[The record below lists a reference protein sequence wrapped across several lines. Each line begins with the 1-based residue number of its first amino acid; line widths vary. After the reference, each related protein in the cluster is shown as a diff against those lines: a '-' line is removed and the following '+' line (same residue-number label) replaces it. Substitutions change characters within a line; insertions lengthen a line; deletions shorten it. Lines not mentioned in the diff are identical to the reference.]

1 MESSGLDPFEL
12 PTGDAGYDEKFGKL
26 GLTFDD
32 VMLLPAES
40 SVLPKDVDTAS
51 RLTPDI
57 ALKIPVV
64 SAAMDTVTES
74 RMAIALAR
82 LGGIG
87 VVHRNLSP
95 DEQARH
101 VDRVKRSESGMIT
114 DPVTLR
120 PHNLVAEALELMAHF
135 HISGIPITDDTQ
147 RLVGILTN
155 RDLRWFDENQVHVPI
170 DEVMTKDN
178 LVTVPVGTTLEQ
190 AQAIFRRNRIEKLPV
205 VDADGR
211 LRGLITV
218 KDIQKKI
225 DFPDATKD
233 ESGRLRVAA
242 AIGVGTDAIDRA
254 KGLIEAGVD
263 AIVVDTSHGHAD
275 AVIATVKELRASWDG
290 SIVGGNIATA
300 GATEALIEAGVD
312 AVKVGIGPGSIC
324 TTRVVTGIGVPQITA
339 VFDCARAARNAR
351 RPVTVIADGG
361 LQYAGD
367 LAKAIAAGA
376 DTVMFG
382 SLLAGTDES
391 PGEVVVVQGERYKEY
406 RGMGS
411 VGAMKSRSYSKD
423 RYFQDH
429 VAVAEKLVAEGI
441 EGRVAYT
448 GPVKHT
454 VLQLVGGLRQAM
466 GYCGAADVPDM
477 QVRSRFVR
485 MTAAGLRESH
495 PHDIWI
501 TQEAPNYQRQ
511 R

>member
-1 MESSGLDPFEL
+1 MSFD
-12 PTGDAGYDEKFGKL
+12 DASLGPSLDEKFGPL

-32 VMLLPAES
+32 VMLVPARS
-40 SVLPKDVDTAS
+40 DVLPLDADTS
-51 RLTPDI
+51 TRFTPDI
-57 ALKIPVV
+57 ELAIPVV

-87 VVHRNLSP
+87 VVHRNLP
-95 DEQARH
+95 PEEQAAH

-114 DPVTLR
+114 DPVTLQSHHTVR
-120 PHNLVAEALELMAHF
+120 DALDLMANF
-135 HISGIPITDDTQ
+135 HISGIPIVDDTNH
-147 RLVGILTN
+147 LVGILTN
-155 RDLRWFDENQVHVPI
+155 RDLRWFDQGLDVPI
-170 DEVMTKDN
+170 VEVMTKDG

-190 AQAIFRRNRIEKLPV
+190 AKEIFRNNRIEKLPV
-205 VDADGR
+205 VDADGV

-233 ESGRLRVAA
+233 EHGRLRVAA
-242 AIGVGTDAIDRA
+242 AVGTGSDVIDRA
-254 KGLIEAGVD
+254 KHLIEAGVD
-263 AIVVDTSHGHAD
+263 CLVVDTAHGHAVSV
-275 AVIATVKELRASWDG
+275 ANTIRELRRFWDG
-290 SIVGGNIATA
+290 PLVGGNIATA
-300 GATEALIEAGVD
+300 GAAEALIDAGVD

-339 VFDCARAARNAR
+339 VYEVARYARSR
-351 RPVTVIADGG
+351 GVCVIADGG

-367 LAKAIAAGA
+367 LPKAVAAGA

-391 PGEVVVVQGERYKEY
+391 PGDIVVVQGERYKEY

-411 VGAMKSRSYSKD
+411 VGAMKARSFSKD
-423 RYFQDH
+423 RYFQEH
-429 VAVAEKLVAEGI
+429 VEDAEKLVPEGI
-441 EGRVAYT
+441 EGRVNYT
-448 GPVKHT
+448 GPLRHT
-454 VLQLVGGLRQAM
+454 VFQLVGGLRQAM
-466 GYCGAADVPDM
+466 GYCGTGTIGAL
-477 QVRSRFVR
+477 QTESRFVR
-485 MTAAGLRESH
+485 MTAAGLKESH

>member
-1 MESSGLDPFEL
+1 MAAFDPFG
-12 PTGDAGYDEKFGKL
+12 PPSGDAGYDEKFGKL

-40 SVLPKDVDTAS
+40 SVLPRDVDTAT
-51 RLTPDI
+51 RFTADI
-57 ALKIPVV
+57 TLKIPVV

-82 LGGIG
+82 QGGLG

-95 DEQARH
+95 DDQASQ

-120 PHNLVAEALELMAHF
+120 PHNLVAEALDLMAHF
-135 HISGIPITDDTQ
+135 HISGIPVTDGTQ

-155 RDLRWFDENQVHVPI
+155 RDLRWFDEDQVNVPI
-170 DEVMTKDN
+170 SEVMTKDN

-190 AQAIFRRNRIEKLPV
+190 AQEIFRSNRIEKLPV
-205 VDADGR
+205 VDGDGR

-225 DFPDATKD
+225 DFPYATKD

-242 AIGVGTDAIDRA
+242 AIGVGPDALDRA

-275 AVIATVKELRASWDG
+275 AVIRAVRDLRRSWDG
-290 SIVGGNIATA
+290 PIVGGNIATA
-300 GATEALIEAGVD
+300 GAAEALIDAGVD
-312 AVKVGIGPGSIC
+312 AIKVGIGPGSIC

-339 VFDCARAARNAR
+339 VFDCARAARNAG
-351 RPVTVIADGG
+351 RPVCVIADGG

-382 SLLAGTDES
+382 GLLAGTDES

-411 VGAMKSRSYSKD
+411 VGAMKSRSFSKD
-423 RYFQDH
+423 RYFQEH
-429 VAVAEKLVAEGI
+429 VGDPEKIVAEGI

-448 GPVKHT
+448 GPLKHT
-454 VLQLVGGLRQAM
+454 VFQLVGGLRQAM
-466 GYCGAADVPDM
+466 GYCGAADVSDM
-477 QVRSRFVR
+477 QLRSRFVR

>member
-1 MESSGLDPFEL
+1 MEAVDPFDL
-12 PTGDAGYDEKFGKL
+12 PTGDAGYDAKFGKL

-40 SVLPKDVDTAS
+40 AVMPKDVDTTS
-51 RLTPDI
+51 YLTPDI
-57 ALKIPVV
+57 ALKIPIV
-64 SAAMDTVTES
+64 SAAMDTVTEA
-74 RMAIALAR
+74 RMAIAMAR

-95 DEQARH
+95 EDQVSE

-120 PHNLVAEALELMAHF
+120 PHNLVAEALDLMAHF
-135 HISGIPITDDTQ
+135 HISGIPVTDDTQ

-155 RDLRWFDENQVHVPI
+155 RDLRWFDQSQVNVPI
-170 DEVMTKDN
+170 SDVMTKDN
-178 LVTVPVGTTLEQ
+178 LVTVPVGTTLEE
-190 AQAIFRRNRIEKLPV
+190 AKAIFRSNRIEKLPV
-205 VDADGR
+205 VDGEGR

-225 DFPDATKD
+225 DFPHATKD
-233 ESGRLRVAA
+233 GSGRLRVAA
-242 AIGVGTDAIDRA
+242 AVGTGSDALERA

-275 AVIATVKELRASWDG
+275 AVIQTVRELRRSWDG
-290 SIVGGNIATA
+290 AIIGGNIATA
-300 GATEALIEAGVD
+300 GAAEALIEAGVD
-312 AVKVGIGPGSIC
+312 AIKVGIGPGSIC

-339 VFDCARAARNAR
+339 VFDCARVARNAK
-351 RPVTVIADGG
+351 RPVKVIADGG
-361 LQYAGD
+361 LQNTGD
-367 LAKAIAAGA
+367 LPKAIAAGA

-411 VGAMKSRSYSKD
+411 VGAMKARSFSKD
-423 RYFQDH
+423 RYFQEH
-429 VAVAEKLVAEGI
+429 VSDADKLVPEGI
-441 EGRVAYT
+441 EGRVSYT
-448 GPVKHT
+448 GPLKHT
-454 VLQLVGGLRQAM
+454 VFQLVGGLQQAM
-466 GYCGAADVPDM
+466 GYCGTGTIEAM
-477 QVRSRFVR
+477 QRDTHFVR

>member
-1 MESSGLDPFEL
+1 
-12 PTGDAGYDEKFGKL
+12 
-26 GLTFDD
+26 
-32 VMLLPAES
+32 
-40 SVLPKDVDTAS
+40 
-51 RLTPDI
+51 
-57 ALKIPVV
+57 
-64 SAAMDTVTES
+64 
-74 RMAIALAR
+74 
-82 LGGIG
+82 
-87 VVHRNLSP
+87 
-95 DEQARH
+95 
-101 VDRVKRSESGMIT
+101 
-114 DPVTLR
+114 
-120 PHNLVAEALELMAHF
+120 
-135 HISGIPITDDTQ
+135 
-147 RLVGILTN
+147 
-155 RDLRWFDENQVHVPI
+155 
-170 DEVMTKDN
+170 
-178 LVTVPVGTTLEQ
+178 VPVGTTLEQ

>member
-1 MESSGLDPFEL
+1 MEPVDPFEL
-12 PTGDAGYDEKFGKL
+12 PTGDAGYDAKFGKQ

-40 SVLPKDVDTAS
+40 SVLPKDVDTGS
-51 RLTPDI
+51 WFTPDI
-57 ALKIPVV
+57 RLNLPVV
-64 SAAMDTVTES
+64 SAAMDTVTEA
-74 RMAIALAR
+74 RMAIAMAR

-87 VVHRNLSP
+87 VIHRNLPP
-95 DEQARH
+95 DEQASN

-120 PHNLVAEALELMAHF
+120 PHNRVGEALDLMAHF
-135 HISGIPITDDTQ
+135 HISGIPITDDTN

-155 RDLRWFDENQVHVPI
+155 RDLRWYDDEGDI
-170 DEVMTKDN
+170 AIETMMTKDN

-190 AQAIFRRNRIEKLPV
+190 AQEIFRRNRIEKLPV
-205 VDADGR
+205 VDHEGV

-218 KDIQKKI
+218 KDIQKRI

-242 AIGVGTDAIDRA
+242 AVGTGPDVLDRA
-254 KGLIEAGVD
+254 KALIEAGVD
-263 AIVVDTSHGHAD
+263 AIIVDTAHGHAD
-275 AVIATVKELRASWDG
+275 SVMQTVRELRAAWDG
-290 SIVGGNIATA
+290 PLVGGNIATP
-300 GATEALIEAGVD
+300 GAAEALIAAGVD
-312 AVKVGIGPGSIC
+312 AIKVGIGPGSIC
-324 TTRVVTGIGVPQITA
+324 TTRIVTGIGVPQITA
-339 VFDCARAARNAR
+339 VFDCARVARSKG
-351 RPVTVIADGG
+351 VSVIADGG

-367 LAKAIAAGA
+367 LAKAVAAGA

-382 SLLAGTDES
+382 SLLAGADES
-391 PGEVVVVQGERYKEY
+391 PGDVVVVQGERYKEY

-411 VGAMKSRSYSKD
+411 VGAMKSRSFSKD

-429 VAVAEKLVAEGI
+429 IEDAEKLVPEGI

-454 VLQLVGGLRQAM
+454 VFQLVGGLRQAM
-466 GYCGAADVPDM
+466 GYCGAATVGDM
-477 QVRSRFVR
+477 QTRSRFVR

-501 TQEAPNYQRQ
+501 TKEAPNYQRQ
-511 R
+511 S

>member
-1 MESSGLDPFEL
+1 MAAADPFEL
-12 PTGDAGYDEKFGKL
+12 PSGDAGYDEKFGKV

-40 SVLPKDVDTAS
+40 SVLPKDVDTS
-51 RLTPDI
+51 TRFTPDI
-57 ALKIPVV
+57 TIKLPVV
-64 SAAMDTVTES
+64 SAAMDTVTEA

-87 VVHRNLSP
+87 VVHRNLSA
-95 DEQARH
+95 DDQASQ

-135 HISGIPITDDTQ
+135 HISGIPVTDDTN

-155 RDLRWFDENQVHVPI
+155 RDLRWFDQDQVNVPI
-170 DEVMTKDN
+170 VDVMTKDN

-190 AQAIFRRNRIEKLPV
+190 AQAIFRSNRIEKLPV
-205 VDADGR
+205 VDGDGR

-233 ESGRLRVAA
+233 GSGRLRVAA
-242 AIGVGTDAIDRA
+242 AIGVGADSLERA
-254 KGLIEAGVD
+254 KGLIEVGVD

-275 AVIATVKELRASWDG
+275 AVIQTVRQLRASWDG
-290 SIVGGNIATA
+290 PIVGGNIATG
-300 GATEALIEAGVD
+300 GAAEALIDAGVD
-312 AVKVGIGPGSIC
+312 AIKVGIGPGSIC

-367 LAKAIAAGA
+367 LAKAISAGA

-382 SLLAGTDES
+382 SLLAGADEA

-411 VGAMKSRSYSKD
+411 VGAMKSRSFSKD

-429 VAVAEKLVAEGI
+429 VGDSEKIVAEGI

-448 GPVKHT
+448 GPLKHT
-454 VLQLVGGLRQAM
+454 VYQLVGGLRQAM
-466 GYCGAADVPDM
+466 GYCGARDVSDM

>member
-1 MESSGLDPFEL
+1 MPALDPFDL
-12 PTGDAGYDEKFGKL
+12 PSGDAGYDEKFGKL

-40 SVLPKDVDTAS
+40 GVLPKDVDTS
-51 RLTPDI
+51 SELVPGVSLRL
-57 ALKIPVV
+57 PVV
-64 SAAMDTVTES
+64 SSAMDTVTES

-87 VVHRNLSP
+87 VIHRNLP
-95 DEQARH
+95 ADEQASQ

-120 PHNLVAEALELMAHF
+120 PHNRVAEALDLMAQF
-135 HISGIPITDDTQ
+135 HISGIPITDDTH

-155 RDLRWFDENQVHVPI
+155 RDLRWI
-170 DEVMTKDN
+170 DESQVQAPIAEMMTKDN

-190 AQAIFRRNRIEKLPV
+190 AKRIFRTNRIEKLPV
-205 VDADGR
+205 VDSDGR

-225 DFPDATKD
+225 DFPDASKD
-233 ESGRLRVAA
+233 GSGRLRVAA
-242 AIGVGTDAIDRA
+242 AIGVGVDALDRA
-254 KGLIEAGVD
+254 KGLIEAGAD
-263 AIVVDTSHGHAD
+263 AIVVDTSHGHAQ
-275 AVIATVKELRASWDG
+275 AVIETVRELRHSWSG
-290 SIVGGNIATA
+290 PVIGGNIATA
-300 GATEALIEAGVD
+300 EAAAALIEAGVD
-312 AVKVGIGPGSIC
+312 AIKVGIGPGSIC
-324 TTRVVTGIGVPQITA
+324 TTRIVTGIGVPQITA
-339 VFDCARAARNAR
+339 VFDCARVARQSK
-351 RPVTVIADGG
+351 RPVRVIADGG

-411 VGAMKSRSYSKD
+411 VGAMKSRSFSKD

-429 VAVAEKLVAEGI
+429 IGDADKLVAEGI

-448 GPVKHT
+448 GPLKHT
-454 VLQLVGGLRQAM
+454 VFQLVGGLRQAM
-466 GYCGAADVPDM
+466 GYCGAASVADM
-477 QVRSRFVR
+477 QVRTRFVR

>member
-1 MESSGLDPFEL
+1 MEPVDPFDL

-32 VMLLPAES
+32 VMLLPADS
-40 SVLPKDVDTAS
+40 AVLPKDVDTS
-51 RLTPDI
+51 SYLTPDI
-57 ALKIPVV
+57 KLNLPVV

-87 VVHRNLSP
+87 VIHRNLP
-95 DEQARH
+95 ADEQATE

-135 HISGIPITDDTQ
+135 HISGIPITDDTNH
-147 RLVGILTN
+147 LVGILTN
-155 RDLRWFDENQVHVPI
+155 RDLRWFEADQVNVPI
-170 DEVMTKDN
+170 ESVMTKDN
-178 LVTVPVGTTLEQ
+178 LVTVPVGTTLAQ
-190 AQAIFRRNRIEKLPV
+190 AQEIFRKNRIEKLPV
-205 VDADGR
+205 VDSDGR

-218 KDIQKKI
+218 KDIQKRI

-233 ESGRLRVAA
+233 DSGRLRVAA
-242 AIGVGTDAIDRA
+242 AVGTGPDVADRA
-254 KGLIEAGVD
+254 KQLIEAGVD
-263 AIVVDTSHGHAD
+263 AIIIDTAHGHAD
-275 AVIATVKELRASWDG
+275 SVMYTVREMRRMWDG
-290 SIVGGNIATA
+290 PLIGGNIATA
-300 GATEALIEAGVD
+300 AAAEALIEAGVN
-312 AVKVGIGPGSIC
+312 AIKVGIGPGSIC
-324 TTRVVTGIGVPQITA
+324 TTRIVTGIGVPQITA
-339 VFDCARAARNAR
+339 VFDAARVAR
-351 RPVTVIADGG
+351 KKGVCVIADGG

-382 SLLAGTDES
+382 SLLAGADES

-411 VGAMKSRSYSKD
+411 VGAMKSRSFSKD

-429 VAVAEKLVAEGI
+429 IDDAEKLVAEGI

-454 VLQLVGGLRQAM
+454 VFQLVGGLRQAM
-466 GYCGAADVPDM
+466 GYCGAATIADM
-477 QVRSRFVR
+477 QQRTRFVR

>member
-1 MESSGLDPFEL
+1 MEPVDPFDS
-12 PTGDAGYDEKFGKL
+12 PIGPAGYEEKFGKL

-32 VMLLPAES
+32 VMLLPADS
-40 SVLPKDVDTAS
+40 RVLPKDVDTAT
-51 RLTPDI
+51 RFTRDI
-57 ALKIPVV
+57 TLKLPVM
-64 SAAMDTVTES
+64 SAAMDTVTEA
-74 RMAIALAR
+74 RMAIAMAR

-87 VVHRNLSP
+87 VIHRNLSA
-95 DEQARH
+95 DAQASE

-120 PHNLVAEALELMAHF
+120 PHNLVADALDLMAHF
-135 HISGIPITDDTQ
+135 HISGIPITDDTNH
-147 RLVGILTN
+147 LVGILTN
-155 RDLRWFDENQVHVPI
+155 RDLRWFKPDEVDVPI
-170 DEVMTKDN
+170 HSVMTKDN
-178 LVTVPVGTTLEQ
+178 LITAPVGTSLDQ
-190 AQAIFRRNRIEKLPV
+190 AQEIFRANRIEKLPV
-205 VDADGR
+205 VDGDGR

-218 KDIQKKI
+218 KDIQKRI
-225 DFPDATKD
+225 DFPDSTKD

-242 AIGVGTDAIDRA
+242 AVGVGPEVPERA
-254 KGLIEAGVD
+254 KALIEMGVD
-263 AIVVDTSHGHAD
+263 AIVIDTSHGHAEG
-275 AVIATVKELRASWDG
+275 VMQTVRQLRGMWDG
-290 SIVGGNIATA
+290 PLVGGNIATSA
-300 GATEALIEAGVD
+300 AAEALIDAGVD

-339 VFDCARAARNAR
+339 VFDCAEVAR
-351 RPVTVIADGG
+351 RRGVCVIADGG

-391 PGEVVVVQGERYKEY
+391 PGEIVVVQGERYKEY

-429 VAVAEKLVAEGI
+429 IDEPDKLVAEGI

-448 GPVKHT
+448 GPVRHT
-454 VLQLVGGLRQAM
+454 VFQLVGGLRQAM
-466 GYCGAADVPDM
+466 GYCGARTVPAM
-477 QVRSRFVR
+477 QTRSRFVR
-485 MTAAGLRESH
+485 MTAAGMRESH

>member
-1 MESSGLDPFEL
+1 MEPVDPFEL
-12 PTGDAGYDEKFGKL
+12 PTGDAGYDAKFGKL

-40 SVLPKDVDTAS
+40 SVLPKDVDTS
-51 RLTPDI
+51 SFFTPDI
-57 ALKIPVV
+57 QLNLPVV
-64 SAAMDTVTES
+64 SAAMDTVTEA

-87 VVHRNLSP
+87 VIHRNLSV
-95 DEQARH
+95 DDQASN

-120 PHNLVAEALELMAHF
+120 PHSQVREALELMAHF
-135 HISGIPITDDTQ
+135 HISGIPVTDDTN

-155 RDLRWFDENQVHVPI
+155 RDLRWFDESEADVAI
-170 DEVMTKDN
+170 ETMMTKDN

-190 AQAIFRRNRIEKLPV
+190 AQEIFRRNRIEKLPV
-205 VDADGR
+205 VDRDGV

-242 AIGVGTDAIDRA
+242 AVGVGPEIPDRA
-254 KGLIEAGVD
+254 K
-263 AIVVDTSHGHAD
+263 
-275 AVIATVKELRASWDG
+275 
-290 SIVGGNIATA
+290 
-300 GATEALIEAGVD
+300 ALIEAGVD
-312 AVKVGIGPGSIC
+312 CLVVDTAHGHADSVMETVRALRQVWDGPLIGGNIATPGAAEALIDAGVDAIKVGIGPGSIC

-339 VFDCARAARNAR
+339 VFDAARVAKSR
-351 RPVTVIADGG
+351 GVCVIADGG

-376 DTVMFG
+376 NTVMFG
-382 SLLAGTDES
+382 SLLAGADES
-391 PGEVVVVQGERYKEY
+391 PGDVVVVQGERYKEY

-411 VGAMKSRSYSKD
+411 VGAMKSRSFSKD

-429 VAVAEKLVAEGI
+429 IDDAEKLVPEGI

-454 VLQLVGGLRQAM
+454 VFQLVGGLRQAM
-466 GYCGAADVPDM
+466 GYCGAATIDEM
-477 QVRSRFVR
+477 HTKTQFVR

-501 TQEAPNYQRQ
+501 TKEAPNYQRQ
-511 R
+511 S

>member
-1 MESSGLDPFEL
+1 MATSDP
-12 PTGDAGYDEKFGKL
+12 PDPPVGDGSDERDEKFGTL

-32 VMLLPAES
+32 VMLLPAAS
-40 SVLPKDVDTAS
+40 SVLPRDADTGS
-51 RLTPDI
+51 WFTPAI
-57 ALKIPVV
+57 ALRIPVV

-95 DEQARH
+95 DEQASQ

-120 PHNLVAEALELMAHF
+120 PHNLVAEALDLMAHF
-135 HISGIPITDDTQ
+135 HISGIPITDGTH

-155 RDLRWFDENQVHVPI
+155 RDLRWIHEDQLNVPI
-170 DEVMTKDN
+170 ADVMTKDN

-190 AQAIFRRNRIEKLPV
+190 AQEIFRSNRIEKLPV

-225 DFPDATKD
+225 DFPGATKD

-242 AIGVGTDAIDRA
+242 AVGVGADALDRA

-263 AIVVDTSHGHAD
+263 AIVVDTSHGHAASVVQTIRD
-275 AVIATVKELRASWDG
+275 LRRSWEG
-290 SIVGGNIATA
+290 SIIGGNIATA
-300 GATEALIEAGVD
+300 AAAEALIEEGVD

-339 VFDCARAARNAR
+339 IFDCARAARAAG
-351 RPVTVIADGG
+351 RPVCVIADGG

-367 LAKAIAAGA
+367 LPKAIAAGA

-411 VGAMKSRSYSKD
+411 VGAMKSRSFSKD

-429 VAVAEKLVAEGI
+429 VGDADKLVAEGI

-448 GPVKHT
+448 GPLRHT
-454 VLQLVGGLRQAM
+454 VFQLVGGLRQAM
-466 GYCGAADVPDM
+466 GYCGTPDVPAL
-477 QVRSRFVR
+477 QERSRFVR

>member
-1 MESSGLDPFEL
+1 MAAADPFEM
-12 PTGDAGYDEKFGKL
+12 PSGDAGYDEKFGKL

-40 SVLPKDVDTAS
+40 SVLPKDVDTSS
-51 RLTPDI
+51 RFTPDI
-57 ALKIPVV
+57 DLKLPVV
-64 SAAMDTVTES
+64 SAAMDTVTEA

-95 DEQARH
+95 DDQASQ

-120 PHNLVAEALELMAHF
+120 PHNLVAEALDLMAHF
-135 HISGIPITDDTQ
+135 HISGIPVTDDTN

-155 RDLRWFDENQVHVPI
+155 RDLRWFDQDQVNVAI
-170 DEVMTKDN
+170 ADVMTKDN

-190 AQAIFRRNRIEKLPV
+190 AQAIFRSNRIEKLPV
-205 VDADGR
+205 VDGDGR

-233 ESGRLRVAA
+233 GSGRLRVAA
-242 AIGVGTDAIDRA
+242 AIGVGADSLERA
-254 KGLIEAGVD
+254 KGLIEVGVD

-275 AVIATVKELRASWDG
+275 AVIQTVRQLRASWDG
-290 SIVGGNIATA
+290 PIVGGNIATG
-300 GATEALIEAGVD
+300 GAAEALVDAGVD
-312 AVKVGIGPGSIC
+312 AIKVGIGPGSIC

-382 SLLAGTDES
+382 SLLAGSDEA

-411 VGAMKSRSYSKD
+411 VGAMKSRSFSKD

-429 VAVAEKLVAEGI
+429 VGDAEKLVAEGI

-448 GPVKHT
+448 GPLKHT
-454 VLQLVGGLRQAM
+454 VYQLVGGLRQAM
-466 GYCGAADVPDM
+466 GYCGARDVADM

>member
-1 MESSGLDPFEL
+1 MAALDPFDM
-12 PTGDAGYDEKFGKL
+12 PSGDAGYDEKFGKM

-40 SVLPKDVDTAS
+40 SVLPKDVDTS
-51 RLTPDI
+51 TRFTPDI

-64 SAAMDTVTES
+64 SAAMDTVTEA

-82 LGGIG
+82 HGGIG
-87 VVHRNLSP
+87 VVHRNLTP
-95 DEQARH
+95 DEQASQ

-120 PHNLVAEALELMAHF
+120 PHNLVAEALDLMAHF
-135 HISGIPITDDTQ
+135 HISGIPITDDTN

-155 RDLRWFDENQVHVPI
+155 RDLRWFEQDQMNVPI
-170 DEVMTKDN
+170 AEVMTKDN

-190 AQAIFRRNRIEKLPV
+190 AKEMFRRNRIEKLPV
-205 VDADGR
+205 VDGDGR

-233 ESGRLRVAA
+233 ASGRLRVAA
-242 AIGVGTDAIDRA
+242 AIGVGSDALDRA
-254 KGLIEAGVD
+254 KALIEAGVD

-275 AVIATVKELRASWDG
+275 AVIQTVRELRSSWG
-290 SIVGGNIATA
+290 GPIVGGNIATG
-300 GATEALIEAGVD
+300 GAAQALIDAGVD
-312 AVKVGIGPGSIC
+312 AIKVGIGPGSIC

-339 VFDCARAARNAR
+339 VFDCARVARNAS
-351 RPVTVIADGG
+351 RPVSVIADGG

-382 SLLAGTDES
+382 GLLAGSDEA

-411 VGAMKSRSYSKD
+411 VGALKARSFSKD

-429 VAVAEKLVAEGI
+429 VDDPEKLVAEGI

-448 GPVKHT
+448 GQLKHT
-454 VLQLVGGLRQAM
+454 VFQLVGGLRQAM
-466 GYCGAADVPDM
+466 GYCGAPDVADM

-511 R
+511 K

>member
-1 MESSGLDPFEL
+1 MASVDPFEL
-12 PTGDAGYDEKFGKL
+12 PTGDAGFDAKFGKL

-40 SVLPKDVDTAS
+40 AVLPKDVDTSSSFAPGIQL
-51 RLTPDI
+51 RL
-57 ALKIPVV
+57 PVV

-82 LGGIG
+82 LGGLG
-87 VVHRNLSP
+87 VIHRNLSP
-95 DEQARH
+95 DEQAAE

-120 PHNLVAEALELMAHF
+120 PHNLVAEALDLMAHF
-135 HISGIPITDDTQ
+135 HISGIPIVDETH

-155 RDLRWFDENQVHVPI
+155 RDLRWFEADQINVPI
-170 DEVMTKDN
+170 DDVMTKEN
-178 LVTVPVGTTLEQ
+178 LITVPVGTTLEQ
-190 AQAIFRRNRIEKLPV
+190 AQAIFRHNRIEKLPV
-205 VDADGR
+205 VDSDGR

-233 ESGRLRVAA
+233 GSGRLRVAA
-242 AIGVGTDAIDRA
+242 AVGVGPEVPDRA
-254 KGLIEAGVD
+254 KALIEAGVD
-263 AIVVDTSHGHAD
+263 AIIVDTSHGHAQ
-275 AVIATVKELRASWDG
+275 AVMETVRDLRGLWDG
-290 SIVGGNIATA
+290 PIVGGNIATA
-300 GATEALIEAGVD
+300 GAAEALIDAGVD
-312 AVKVGIGPGSIC
+312 AIKVGIGPGSIC

-339 VFDCARAARNAR
+339 VFDCARVARNAR

-376 DTVMFG
+376 DSVMFG

-411 VGAMKSRSYSKD
+411 VGAMKSRSFSKD

-429 VAVAEKLVAEGI
+429 VIDQDKLVAEGI

-454 VLQLVGGLRQAM
+454 VFQLVGGLRQAM
-466 GYCGAADVPDM
+466 GYCGAGTISQM
-477 QVRSRFVR
+477 QRDSQFVR

>member
-1 MESSGLDPFEL
+1 MSVDPNVATTSDAAFE
-12 PTGDAGYDEKFGKL
+12 DKFGPV

-32 VMLLPAES
+32 VMLVPS
-40 SVLPKDVDTAS
+40 RSDVLPMDADTSAQF
-51 RLTPDI
+51 TPDI
-57 ALKIPVV
+57 TLAIPVV

-87 VVHRNLSP
+87 VIHRNLPP
-95 DEQARH
+95 DEQAAH

-114 DPVTLR
+114 DPVVLQ
-120 PHNLVAEALELMAHF
+120 PHNTVRDALDLMAEF
-135 HISGIPITDDTQ
+135 HISGIPIVDADH
-147 RLVGILTN
+147 RFVGILTN
-155 RDLRWFDENQVHVPI
+155 RDLRWFGEDVDMAI
-170 DEVMTKDN
+170 DGVMTKDG
-178 LVTVPVGTTLEQ
+178 LVTVPVGTTLDQ
-190 AQAIFRRNRIEKLPV
+190 AKEIFRHNRIEKLPV
-205 VDADGR
+205 VDGDGV

-233 ESGRLRVAA
+233 EHGRLRVAA
-242 AIGVGTDAIDRA
+242 AVGTGADVLDRA
-254 KGLIEAGVD
+254 KHLIEAGVD
-263 AIVVDTSHGHAD
+263 AIIVDTAHGHAVSV
-275 AVIATVKELRASWDG
+275 AQTVRELRRMWDG
-290 SIVGGNIATA
+290 PLVGGNIATA
-300 GATEALIEAGVD
+300 AAAEALIDAGVD

-339 VFDCARAARNAR
+339 VYDVASYARSKG
-351 RPVTVIADGG
+351 VTVIADGG

-367 LAKAIAAGA
+367 LPKAIAAGA

-391 PGEVVVVQGERYKEY
+391 PGDIVVVQGERYKEY

-411 VGAMKSRSYSKD
+411 VGAMKSRSFSKD
-423 RYFQDH
+423 RYFQEH
-429 VAVAEKLVAEGI
+429 VVDAEKLVPEGI
-441 EGRVAYT
+441 EGRVNYT
-448 GPVKHT
+448 GPVRHT
-454 VLQLVGGLRQAM
+454 VFQLVGGLRQAM
-466 GYCGAADVPDM
+466 GYCGTPTIASLQAD
-477 QVRSRFVR
+477 SRFVR
-485 MTAAGLRESH
+485 MTAAGLKESH